1 MTCNSITVDKNTYE
15 SLQQELVELRQM
27 VWTLQSQK
35 EVTVCK
41 SEAWFARLA
50 DNVPGVI
57 YQFQLFPDGTISF
70 PYVSS
75 GCRELYELEPSQVYE
90 NPQLL
95 FEVVHPRDLPGLQ
108 ETIAIST
115 QTLEN
120 WEYEWLTITPSGKQ
134 KWLKGISKPEPQ
146 SDGSILW
153 DGCIIDVSELQAA
166 LRDRKQAEIALQLL
180 NEELEVKFQERTAAL
195 HEKTSEL
202 EAMLNAFPD
211 LFFRLAADSTIL
223 DYKASS
229 QNSELYVPPE
239 VFLEKRMVEVLP
251 PEVAQKMQQAIVQ
264 VQETSSLVSVE
275 YSLLMPN
282 GEEYYEARLVPFVN
296 NNIILIV
303 RNVSEEQIALRDRS
317 KAEQQLQQQA
327 QFLQSIWEGVD
338 YGIFVM
344 EVLDDGAEFR
354 YINFNPAMAKTSPVP
369 MSHLL
374 GKTIAEAL
382 PTEMANLYRQRY
394 SECVKSGKSTLF
406 EEHFSIEGETTWWLL
421 NVTPLKD
428 SNSQIY
434 KLIITATNITERK
447 RTEQER
453 QMFVSLIENSNDFI
467 GIGTLEGHPLF
478 INEAGRKLV
487 GIDSLE
493 AVKSIKIEELFLP
506 EDREYLQQCII
517 PAVIE
522 DGLWQSE
529 YRFRHFQTEEPIPV
543 DCNTFLIKN
552 PETGEPLCMATIT
565 RDIRDRQKAE
575 AQLQEK
581 EQFLRSIYD
590 GVECSIFVIDVLEN
604 GEFRSGGYNLNAE
617 KATGMRSAEV
627 VGKNLAEI
635 FGATKAAE
643 IHHKCNTCLVAGV
656 AISFEECLTLRG
668 QENWLLTTLN
678 PLKDSEGRI
687 YRLVGTTFYITERK
701 KAEVALKA
709 SQHFIQR
716 ITDSIPNTIYIYDLE
731 EQRNIYAN
739 HEIAEI
745 LGYSIEEVQ
754 EMGAEFLS
762 NTLHPDDWEKV
773 ITYHQKFPTAVDGKI
788 FEIEYRMKD
797 VHGKWHW
804 VYSRDTSFS
813 RNADGKVKQLLGVA
827 TDITVRK
834 EAEIQLQQQT
844 EYLENTLNKLQ
855 RTQAKLIQSEK
866 MSSLGNMVAGVAHEI
881 NNPVNFIHANLTPAC
896 EYSQDLLR
904 LVELYQQYY
913 PNPPEEIEEKIED
926 IDLDFIKQD
935 LMKLLQSMRVGTER
949 IREIVLSLRNFSR
962 LDEAEFKRV
971 NIHEGIESTLMIL
984 HNRLKAKPEHPE
996 ISVIKEYGK
1005 LPSVECYPGQLNQV
1019 FMNIFANSIDA
1030 LEESFVKNKEQKINP
1045 QICISTEVVNG
1056 NWIAIRI
1063 ADNGQG
1069 IPPEILS
1076 KLFDPFFTTK
1086 DVGKGTGLGL
1096 SISYQI
1102 VVDKHGGKLSCH
1114 SILGQG
1120 AEFVIE
1126 IPVTQVKT
1134 C

>member
-1 MTCNSITVDKNTYE
+1 MACNSITVDKSTYE

-27 VWTLQSQK
+27 VSRLQSQT
-35 EVTVCK
+35 EVAACK
-41 SEAWFARLA
+41 NEAWFARLA

-57 YQFQLFPDGTISF
+57 YQFQLLSDGTISF

-75 GCRELYELEPSQVYE
+75 GCREIYELEPSQVYQ
-90 NPQLL
+90 NPELL
-95 FEVVHPRDLPGLQ
+95 FAMVHPRHVPGLQ
-108 ETIAIST
+108 EAIAIST

-134 KWLKGISKPEPQ
+134 KWLKGISKPERQ

-153 DGCIIDVSELQAA
+153 DGCIIDVSELQAT

-180 NEELEVKFQERTAAL
+180 NQKLEVKFQEHTAAL
-195 HEKTSEL
+195 HEKTLEL

-229 QNSELYVPPE
+229 QNVELYVPPE
-239 VFLEKRMVEVLP
+239 VFLGKRIVEILP
-251 PEVAQKMQQAIVQ
+251 PEVGEKMHQAIVQ
-264 VQETSSLVSVE
+264 LQETSSLVSIE

-282 GEEYYEARLVPFVN
+282 GEEYFEGRFVPFAN

-303 RNVSEEQIALRDRS
+303 RNVSEEQTAL
-317 KAEQQLQQQA
+317 
-327 QFLQSIWEGVD
+327 
-338 YGIFVM
+338 
-344 EVLDDGAEFR
+344 
-354 YINFNPAMAKTSPVP
+354 
-369 MSHLL
+369 
-374 GKTIAEAL
+374 
-382 PTEMANLYRQRY
+382 
-394 SECVKSGKSTLF
+394 
-406 EEHFSIEGETTWWLL
+406 
-421 NVTPLKD
+421 
-428 SNSQIY
+428 
-434 KLIITATNITERK
+434 
-447 RTEQER
+447 
-453 QMFVSLIENSNDFI
+453 
-467 GIGTLEGHPLF
+467 
-478 INEAGRKLV
+478 
-487 GIDSLE
+487 
-493 AVKSIKIEELFLP
+493 
-506 EDREYLQQCII
+506 
-517 PAVIE
+517 
-522 DGLWQSE
+522 
-529 YRFRHFQTEEPIPV
+529 
-543 DCNTFLIKN
+543 
-552 PETGEPLCMATIT
+552 
-565 RDIRDRQKAE
+565 RDRQKAKV
-575 AQLQEK
+575 QLQEQ
-581 EQFLRSIYD
+581 EQFLRTIYD

-604 GEFRSGGYNLNAE
+604 GEFRSGGWNLNAE
-617 KATGMRSAEV
+617 KATGKRSAEV
-627 VGKNLAEI
+627 VGKNLTEI
-635 FGATKAAE
+635 FGATKGTE

-668 QENWLLTTLN
+668 EENWLLTTFN

-687 YRLVGTTFYITERK
+687 YRLVGTTFYITEQK
-701 KAEVALKA
+701 KAEQALKA

-745 LGYSIEEVQ
+745 LGYSIEEIQ
-754 EMGAEFLS
+754 QMGAELLPK
-762 NTLHPDDWEKV
+762 TLHPDDWEEV
-773 ITYHQKFPTAVDGKI
+773 ITSHKKFTTAVDGKI

-804 VYSRDTSFS
+804 IYSRDTSFS
-813 RNADGKVKQLLGVA
+813 RTADGKVKQILGVA

-834 EAEIQLQQQT
+834 EAEIKLQQQA

-855 RTQAKLIQSEK
+855 RTQAQLIQSEK
-866 MSSLGNMVAGVAHEI
+866 MSSLGNMVAGIAHEV

-896 EYSQDLLR
+896 EYSKNLLR

-913 PNPPEEIEEKIED
+913 PNPPKEIEEQIED
-926 IDLDFIKQD
+926 IDLDFVKED

-984 HNRLKAKPEHPE
+984 QNRLKAKPEHPE

-1005 LPSVECYPGQLNQV
+1005 LPFVECYPGQLNQV

-1030 LEESFVKNKEQKINP
+1030 LEESFIKKKEQKINP
-1045 QICISTEVVNG
+1045 QICICTEIVNG
-1056 NWIAIRI
+1056 KWIVIRI
-1063 ADNGQG
+1063 ADNGFG
-1069 IPPEILS
+1069 IPLEILS

>member
-1 MTCNSITVDKNTYE
+1 MACNSITVDKSTYE

-27 VWTLQSQK
+27 VSRLQSQT
-35 EVTVCK
+35 EVAACK
-41 SEAWFARLA
+41 NEAWFARLA

-57 YQFQLFPDGTISF
+57 YQFQLLSDGTISF

-75 GCRELYELEPSQVYE
+75 GCREIYELEPSEVYQ
-90 NPQLL
+90 NPELL
-95 FEVVHPRDLPGLQ
+95 FAMVHPKHLPGLQ
-108 ETIAIST
+108 EAIVIST

-120 WEYEWLTITPSGKQ
+120 WEYEWLNITPSGKQ
-134 KWLKGISKPEPQ
+134 KWLKAISKPERQ

-153 DGCIIDVSELQAA
+153 DGCIIDISELQAA

-195 HEKTSEL
+195 HEKTLEL

-229 QNSELYVPPE
+229 QNVELYVPPE
-239 VFLEKRMVEVLP
+239 VFLGKRIVEVLP
-251 PEVAQKMQQAIVQ
+251 PEVGEKMQQAIVQ
-264 VQETSSLVSVE
+264 LQETSSLVSIE

-282 GEEYYEARLVPFVN
+282 GEEYFEGRFVPFAN
-296 NNIILIV
+296 DNIILIV
-303 RNVSEEQIALRDRS
+303 RNVSEEQTAL
-317 KAEQQLQQQA
+317 
-327 QFLQSIWEGVD
+327 
-338 YGIFVM
+338 
-344 EVLDDGAEFR
+344 
-354 YINFNPAMAKTSPVP
+354 
-369 MSHLL
+369 
-374 GKTIAEAL
+374 
-382 PTEMANLYRQRY
+382 
-394 SECVKSGKSTLF
+394 
-406 EEHFSIEGETTWWLL
+406 
-421 NVTPLKD
+421 
-428 SNSQIY
+428 
-434 KLIITATNITERK
+434 
-447 RTEQER
+447 
-453 QMFVSLIENSNDFI
+453 
-467 GIGTLEGHPLF
+467 
-478 INEAGRKLV
+478 
-487 GIDSLE
+487 
-493 AVKSIKIEELFLP
+493 
-506 EDREYLQQCII
+506 
-517 PAVIE
+517 
-522 DGLWQSE
+522 
-529 YRFRHFQTEEPIPV
+529 
-543 DCNTFLIKN
+543 
-552 PETGEPLCMATIT
+552 
-565 RDIRDRQKAE
+565 RDRQKAE
-575 AQLQEK
+575 AQLQEQ
-581 EQFLRSIYD
+581 EQFLRTIYD

-604 GEFRSGGYNLNAE
+604 GKFCSGGWNLNAE
-617 KATGMRSAEV
+617 KATGKRSAEV
-627 VGKNLAEI
+627 IGKNLAEI
-635 FGATKAAE
+635 FGATKGAE

-668 QENWLLTTLN
+668 QENWLLTTFN

-701 KAEVALKA
+701 KAEQALKA

-731 EQRNIYAN
+731 EKRNIYAN

-745 LGYSIEEVQ
+745 LGYSIEEIQ
-754 EMGAEFLS
+754 QMGAELLPK
-762 NTLHPDDWEKV
+762 TLHPDDWEKV
-773 ITYHQKFPTAVDGKI
+773 ITSHKRFTTAVDGKI

-804 VYSRDTSFS
+804 IYSRDTSFS
-813 RNADGKVKQLLGVA
+813 RTADGKVKQILGVA

-834 EAEIQLQQQT
+834 EAEIKLQQQT

-855 RTQAKLIQSEK
+855 RTQAQLIQSEK
-866 MSSLGNMVAGVAHEI
+866 MSSLGNMVAGIAHEV

-896 EYSQDLLR
+896 EYSQDLLQ

-913 PNPPEEIEEKIED
+913 PNPPEEIEEQIKD
-926 IDLDFIKQD
+926 IDLDFVKED

-984 HNRLKAKPEHPE
+984 QNRLKAKPEHPE

-1005 LPSVECYPGQLNQV
+1005 LPFVECYPGQLNQV

-1030 LEESFVKNKEQKINP
+1030 LEESFVNKKEQKINP
-1045 QICISTEVVNG
+1045 QICICTEVVNG
-1056 NWIAIRI
+1056 KWIVIRI
-1063 ADNGQG
+1063 ADNGFG

>member
-1 MTCNSITVDKNTYE
+1 MACNSITVDKSTYE
-15 SLQQELVELRQM
+15 SLQQELVELRQI
-27 VWTLQSQK
+27 VSRLQTQT
-35 EVTVCK
+35 EVAVCK

-57 YQFQLFPDGTISF
+57 YQFQLLSDGTVSF

-75 GCRELYELEPSQVYE
+75 GCREIYELEPSEVYQ
-90 NPQLL
+90 NPELL
-95 FEVVHPRDLPGLQ
+95 FAVVHPKDLPGLQ

-120 WEYEWLTITPSGKQ
+120 WEYEWLTITRSGKQ
-134 KWLKGISKPEPQ
+134 KWLKGISKPERQ

-153 DGCIIDVSELQAA
+153 DGCIIDVSE
-166 LRDRKQAEIALQLL
+166 RKQAEIALQLL

-211 LFFRLAADSTIL
+211 LFFRLAPDTTIL

-229 QNSELYVPPE
+229 QNAELYVPAE
-239 VFLEKRMVEVLP
+239 VFLGKRIVEILP
-251 PEVAQKMQQAIVQ
+251 PEVGEQMQQAIVQ
-264 VQETSSLVSVE
+264 LQETSSLVSVE
-275 YSLLMPN
+275 YSLSMPN
-282 GEEYYEARLVPFVN
+282 GEEYYEGRLVPFTN
-296 NNIILIV
+296 NNIIAIV
-303 RNVSEEQIALRDRS
+303 RNVSEEQIALRDR
-317 KAEQQLQQQA
+317 KQ
-327 QFLQSIWEGVD
+327 
-338 YGIFVM
+338 
-344 EVLDDGAEFR
+344 
-354 YINFNPAMAKTSPVP
+354 
-369 MSHLL
+369 
-374 GKTIAEAL
+374 
-382 PTEMANLYRQRY
+382 
-394 SECVKSGKSTLF
+394 
-406 EEHFSIEGETTWWLL
+406 
-421 NVTPLKD
+421 
-428 SNSQIY
+428 
-434 KLIITATNITERK
+434 
-447 RTEQER
+447 
-453 QMFVSLIENSNDFI
+453 
-467 GIGTLEGHPLF
+467 
-478 INEAGRKLV
+478 
-487 GIDSLE
+487 
-493 AVKSIKIEELFLP
+493 
-506 EDREYLQQCII
+506 
-517 PAVIE
+517 
-522 DGLWQSE
+522 
-529 YRFRHFQTEEPIPV
+529 
-543 DCNTFLIKN
+543 
-552 PETGEPLCMATIT
+552 
-565 RDIRDRQKAE
+565 AE

-581 EQFLRSIYD
+581 EQFLRTIYD

-604 GEFRSGGYNLNAE
+604 GEFRSGGWNLNAE
-617 KATGMRSAEV
+617 KSTGKRSVEV

-635 FGATKAAE
+635 FGAAKAAE

-668 QENWLLTTLN
+668 EEKWLLTTFN

-687 YRLVGTTFYITERK
+687 YRLIGTTFSITERK

-731 EQRNIYAN
+731 EKRNIYAN

-745 LGYSIEEVQ
+745 LGYSIEEIQ
-754 EMGAEFLS
+754 KMGAELLPK
-762 NTLHPDDWEKV
+762 TLHPDDWEKV
-773 ITYHQKFPTAVDGKI
+773 ITYHQKFPTAVDGEI
-788 FEIEYRMKD
+788 FELEYRMKD

-813 RNADGKVKQLLGVA
+813 RTADGKVKQLLGVA

-834 EAEIQLQQQT
+834 EAEIQLQQQA
-844 EYLENTLNKLQ
+844 EYLENTLNQLQ
-855 RTQAKLIQSEK
+855 RTQAQLIQSEK

-896 EYSQDLLR
+896 EYSEDLLQ

-913 PNPPEEIEEKIED
+913 PNPPEEIQVEIED
-926 IDLDFIKQD
+926 IDLDFLKED
-935 LMKLLQSMRVGTER
+935 LMKLLQSMRVGTQR

-962 LDEAEFKRV
+962 LDEAEFKQV

-1005 LPSVECYPGQLNQV
+1005 LPAVECYPGQLNQV

-1030 LEESFVKNKEQKINP
+1030 LEDSFVKNKEQKLNP
-1045 QICISTEVVNG
+1045 QICISTELVNG
-1056 NWIAIRI
+1056 NWIVIRI

-1126 IPVTQVKT
+1126 IPVTQVKAS
-1134 C
+1134 

>member
-1 MTCNSITVDKNTYE
+1 MACNSITVDKSIYE
-15 SLQQELVELRQM
+15 SLQQELVELRQI
-27 VWTLQSQK
+27 VSQLQSQK
-35 EVTVCK
+35 EVPVCK

-57 YQFQLFPDGTISF
+57 YQFQLFSDGTVSF

-75 GCRELYELEPSQVYE
+75 GCRELYELEPSQVYQ

-95 FEVVHPRDLPGLQ
+95 FAVVHPEDLPGLQ

-153 DGCIIDVSELQAA
+153 DGCIIDVS
-166 LRDRKQAEIALQLL
+166 DRKQAEIALQLL

-229 QNSELYVPPE
+229 QNAELYVPAE
-239 VFLEKRMVEVLP
+239 VFLGKRMVEVLP
-251 PEVAQKMQQAIVQ
+251 PEVGEKMQQAIVQ

-275 YSLLMPN
+275 YSLSMPN
-282 GEEYYEARLVPFVN
+282 GEEYYEARLVPFTN
-296 NNIILIV
+296 DNIIVIV
-303 RNVSEEQIALRDRS
+303 RNVSEEQTALRDRS
-317 KAEQQLQQQA
+317 KAEA
-327 QFLQSIWEGVD
+327 
-338 YGIFVM
+338 
-344 EVLDDGAEFR
+344 R
-354 YINFNPAMAKTSPVP
+354 
-369 MSHLL
+369 
-374 GKTIAEAL
+374 
-382 PTEMANLYRQRY
+382 
-394 SECVKSGKSTLF
+394 
-406 EEHFSIEGETTWWLL
+406 
-421 NVTPLKD
+421 
-428 SNSQIY
+428 
-434 KLIITATNITERK
+434 
-447 RTEQER
+447 
-453 QMFVSLIENSNDFI
+453 
-467 GIGTLEGHPLF
+467 
-478 INEAGRKLV
+478 
-487 GIDSLE
+487 
-493 AVKSIKIEELFLP
+493 
-506 EDREYLQQCII
+506 
-517 PAVIE
+517 
-522 DGLWQSE
+522 
-529 YRFRHFQTEEPIPV
+529 
-543 DCNTFLIKN
+543 
-552 PETGEPLCMATIT
+552 
-565 RDIRDRQKAE
+565 
-575 AQLQEK
+575 LQEQ

-604 GEFRSGGYNLNAE
+604 GEFRSGGWNLNAE
-617 KATGMRSAEV
+617 KATGKRSAEV
-627 VGKNLAEI
+627 VGKSLTEI

-668 QENWLLTTLN
+668 EEKWLLTTFN

-687 YRLVGTTFYITERK
+687 YRLIGTTFYITERK
-701 KAEVALKA
+701 KAEEALKA

-754 EMGAEFLS
+754 EMGAEFLT

-773 ITYHQKFPTAVDGKI
+773 ITYHQKFPSAVDGEI

-797 VHGKWHW
+797 ANGKWHW

-834 EAEIQLQQQT
+834 EAEIKLQQQA
-844 EYLENTLNKLQ
+844 EYLENTLNQLQ

-896 EYSQDLLR
+896 EYSQDLLQ

-913 PNPPEEIEEKIED
+913 PNSPEEIEEKIED
-926 IDLDFIKQD
+926 IDLDFIKED
-935 LMKLLQSMRVGTER
+935 LMKLLQSMRVGTQR

-962 LDEAEFKRV
+962 LDEAEFKQV

-1005 LPSVECYPGQLNQV
+1005 LPAVECYPGQLNQV

-1045 QICISTEVVNG
+1045 QICISTEVVNS

-1126 IPVTQVKT
+1126 IPVIQVKGS
-1134 C
+1134 

>member
-1 MTCNSITVDKNTYE
+1 MACNSITVDKSTYE
-15 SLQQELVELRQM
+15 SLQQELVELRQI
-27 VWTLQSQK
+27 VSQLQSQK
-35 EVTVCK
+35 EVPVCK

-50 DNVPGVI
+50 DNVPGII
-57 YQFQLFPDGTISF
+57 YQFQLFSDGTVSF

-75 GCRELYELEPSQVYE
+75 GCREIYELEPSQVYQ

-95 FEVVHPRDLPGLQ
+95 FEVVHPEDLPGLL

-134 KWLKGISKPEPQ
+134 KWLKGISRPEPQ

-153 DGCIIDVSELQAA
+153 DGCIIDVS
-166 LRDRKQAEIALQLL
+166 DRQRAEVALQLL

-195 HEKTSEL
+195 HQKTSEL

-211 LFFRLAADSTIL
+211 LFFRLAEDSTIL
-223 DYKASS
+223 DYKASF
-229 QNSELYVPPE
+229 QNPELYVPPE
-239 VFLEKRMVEVLP
+239 VFLGKRMVEVLP
-251 PEVAQKMQQAIVQ
+251 PEVGEKMQQAIVQ
-264 VQETSSLVSVE
+264 VQETLSLVSVE

-282 GEEYYEARLVPFVN
+282 GEEYFEGRFVPFTN

-303 RNVSEEQIALRDRS
+303 RNVTEEQTALRDRQ

-327 QFLQSIWEGVD
+327 EFLQSIWEGVD

-344 EVLDDGAEFR
+344 DVLDDGAEFR
-354 YINFNPAMAKTSPVP
+354 YINFNPAMAKTSPVT
-369 MSHLL
+369 MSNLL

-421 NVTPLKD
+421 SVTPLKD

-434 KLIITATNITERK
+434 QLIITATNITERK

-453 QMFVSLIENSNDFI
+453 Q
-467 GIGTLEGHPLF
+467 
-478 INEAGRKLV
+478 
-487 GIDSLE
+487 
-493 AVKSIKIEELFLP
+493 
-506 EDREYLQQCII
+506 
-517 PAVIE
+517 
-522 DGLWQSE
+522 
-529 YRFRHFQTEEPIPV
+529 
-543 DCNTFLIKN
+543 
-552 PETGEPLCMATIT
+552 
-565 RDIRDRQKAE
+565 KAE
-575 AQLQEK
+575 E
-581 EQFLRSIYD
+581 
-590 GVECSIFVIDVLEN
+590 
-604 GEFRSGGYNLNAE
+604 
-617 KATGMRSAEV
+617 
-627 VGKNLAEI
+627 
-635 FGATKAAE
+635 
-643 IHHKCNTCLVAGV
+643 
-656 AISFEECLTLRG
+656 
-668 QENWLLTTLN
+668 
-678 PLKDSEGRI
+678 
-687 YRLVGTTFYITERK
+687 
-701 KAEVALKA
+701 ALKA

-739 HEIAEI
+739 HEIAQI

-754 EMGAEFLS
+754 EMGAEFLP

-773 ITYHQKFPTAVDGKI
+773 ITYHQKFPSAVDGEI
-788 FEIEYRMKD
+788 FEVEYRMKD
-797 VHGKWHW
+797 ANGKWHW

-813 RNADGKVKQLLGVA
+813 RNADGEVKQLLGVA

-834 EAEIQLQQQT
+834 EAEIKLQQQA
-844 EYLENTLNKLQ
+844 EYLENTLNQLQ
-855 RTQAKLIQSEK
+855 RTQAQLIQSEK

-896 EYSQDLLR
+896 EYSEDLLQ

-926 IDLDFIKQD
+926 IDFDFIKED
-935 LMKLLQSMRVGTER
+935 LMKLLQSMRVGTQR

-962 LDEAEFKRV
+962 LDEAEFKQV

-984 HNRLKAKPEHPE
+984 HNRLKAKPEHPQ

-1005 LPSVECYPGQLNQV
+1005 LPAVECYPGQLNQV

-1030 LEESFVKNKEQKINP
+1030 LEESFVKKKKQKINP
-1045 QICISTEVVNG
+1045 QICISTEVVNS
-1056 NWIAIRI
+1056 NWIVIRI

>member
-1 MTCNSITVDKNTYE
+1 MACNSITVDKSTYE
-15 SLQQELVELRQM
+15 SLQQELIELRQI
-27 VWTLQSQK
+27 VSQLQSQK
-35 EVTVCK
+35 EVAVCK

-57 YQFQLFPDGTISF
+57 YQFQLFNDGTVSF

-95 FEVVHPRDLPGLQ
+95 FAVVHPKDLPGLQ

-153 DGCIIDVSELQAA
+153 DGCIIDVS
-166 LRDRKQAEIALQLL
+166 DRKQAEIALQLL

-211 LFFRLAADSTIL
+211 LFFRLAEDSTIL

-229 QNSELYVPPE
+229 QNAELYVPPE
-239 VFLEKRMVEVLP
+239 VFLGKRMVEVLP
-251 PEVAQKMQQAIVQ
+251 PEVGEKMQQAIIQ
-264 VQETSSLVSVE
+264 LQETSSLVSIE
-275 YSLLMPN
+275 YSLSMPN
-282 GEEYYEARLVPFVN
+282 GEEYFEGRLVPFAN

-303 RNVSEEQIALRDRS
+303 RNVSEEQTALRDRE

-327 QFLQSIWEGVD
+327 EFLQSIWEGVD

-394 SECVKSGKSTLF
+394 SECVKSGKSILF

-434 KLIITATNITERK
+434 QLIITATNITERK
-447 RTEQER
+447 RAEQER

-467 GIGTLEGHPLF
+467 GIGNLEGHPLF

-487 GIDSLE
+487 GIDSND

-522 DGLWQSE
+522 NGLWQSE

-575 AQLQEK
+575 ARLQEK

-604 GEFRSGGYNLNAE
+604 GEFRSGGWNLNAE
-617 KATGMRSAEV
+617 KSTGKRSAEV
-627 VGKNLAEI
+627 IGKNFTEI

-656 AISFEECLTLRG
+656 AISFEECLTLHG
-668 QENWLLTTLN
+668 EEKWLLTTFN

-687 YRLVGTTFYITERK
+687 YRIVGTTFYITERK

-745 LGYSIEEVQ
+745 LGYSIEEIKK
-754 EMGAEFLS
+754 MGAEFLP

-773 ITYHQKFPTAVDGKI
+773 ITYHQKFPSAVDGEI

-797 VHGKWHW
+797 ANGKWHW

-813 RNADGKVKQLLGVA
+813 RTADGKVKQLLGVA

-834 EAEIQLQQQT
+834 EAEIELQQQA
-844 EYLENTLNKLQ
+844 EYLENTLNQLQ
-855 RTQAKLIQSEK
+855 RTQAQLIQSEK

-896 EYSQDLLR
+896 EYSQDLLQ

-913 PNPPEEIEEKIED
+913 PNPPEEIQVEIED
-926 IDLDFIKQD
+926 IDLDFIKED

-984 HNRLKAKPEHPE
+984 HNRIKAKPEHPQ
-996 ISVIKEYGK
+996 ISIIKEYGK
-1005 LPSVECYPGQLNQV
+1005 LPAVECYPGQLNQV

-1030 LEESFVKNKEQKINP
+1030 LEESFVKNKEQKANP
-1045 QICISTEVVNG
+1045 QICIRTEVVNG
-1056 NWIAIRI
+1056 NWIVIRI

-1126 IPVTQVKT
+1126 IPVIQVKAS
-1134 C
+1134 

>member
-1 MTCNSITVDKNTYE
+1 MACNSITVDKSTYE
-15 SLQQELVELRQM
+15 SLQEELIELRQM
-27 VWTLQSQK
+27 VSQLQSQK
-35 EVTVCK
+35 DVCK
-41 SEAWFARLA
+41 SEAWFERLA

-75 GCRELYELEPSQVYE
+75 GCREIYELEPSQVYQ

-95 FEVVHPRDLPGLQ
+95 FAVVHPEDLPGLHQ
-108 ETIAIST
+108 TIAIST

-120 WEYEWLTITPSGKQ
+120 WEYEWLNITPSGKQ

-153 DGCIIDVSELQAA
+153 DGCIIDVS
-166 LRDRKQAEIALQLL
+166 DRKQAEMLQLL

-211 LFFRLAADSTIL
+211 LFFRLAPDSTIV
-223 DYKASS
+223 DYKAGS
-229 QNSELYVPPE
+229 QDSELYVPPE
-239 VFLEKRMVEVLP
+239 VFLGKRMVEVLP
-251 PEVAQKMQQAIVQ
+251 PEVAQKMQQAIIQ
-264 VQETSSLVSVE
+264 VKETSSLVSVE
-275 YSLLMPN
+275 YSLLMPK
-282 GEEYYEARLVPFVN
+282 GEEYYEARLVPFTN
-296 NNIILIV
+296 DNIIVIV

-327 QFLQSIWEGVD
+327 EFLQSIWEGVD

-344 EVLDDGAEFR
+344 DVLDDGAEFR
-354 YINFNPAMAKTSPVP
+354 YINFNPAMARTSPVP
-369 MSHLL
+369 MSNLL

-382 PTEMANLYRQRY
+382 PTEMANLYHQRY
-394 SECVKSGKSTLF
+394 RECVKSGKSTLF

-434 KLIITATNITERK
+434 QLIITATNITERK

-453 QMFVSLIENSNDFI
+453 QMFVSLIENSHDFI
-467 GIGTLEGHPLF
+467 GIGNLEGHPLF

-487 GIDSLE
+487 GIDSND

-506 EDREYLQQCII
+506 QDREYLQQCII
-517 PAVIE
+517 PAVIQ

-529 YRFRHFQTEEPIPV
+529 YRFRHFQTEEAIPV

-575 AQLQEK
+575 ARLQEQ

-590 GVECSIFVIDVLEN
+590 GVECTIFVIDVLEN
-604 GEFRSGGYNLNAE
+604 GEFRSGGWNLNAE
-617 KATGMRSAEV
+617 KATGKRSAEV
-627 VGKNLAEI
+627 VGKSLTEI

-668 QENWLLTTLN
+668 EEKWLLTTFN

-701 KAEVALKA
+701 KAEEALKA

-745 LGYSIEEVQ
+745 LGYSIEEIQ
-754 EMGAEFLS
+754 EMGAELLP

-773 ITYHQKFPTAVDGKI
+773 ITYHQKFPSAVDGEI

-797 VHGKWHW
+797 VRGKWHW

-813 RNADGKVKQLLGVA
+813 RTADGKVKQLLGVA

-834 EAEIQLQQQT
+834 EAEIQLQQQA
-844 EYLENTLNKLQ
+844 EYLENTLNQLQ
-855 RTQAKLIQSEK
+855 RTQAQLIQSEK

-896 EYSQDLLR
+896 EYSQDLLQ

-913 PNPPEEIEEKIED
+913 PNPPEEIQVEIED
-926 IDLDFIKQD
+926 IDLDFIKED
-935 LMKLLQSMRVGTER
+935 LMKLLQSMRVGTQR

-962 LDEAEFKRV
+962 LDEAEFKQV

-1005 LPSVECYPGQLNQV
+1005 LPAVECYPGQLNQV

-1030 LEESFVKNKEQKINP
+1030 LEESFVKNKEQKANP
-1045 QICISTEVVNG
+1045 QICISTEVVNS
-1056 NWIAIRI
+1056 NWIGIRI
-1063 ADNGQG
+1063 ADNGFG

>member
-1 MTCNSITVDKNTYE
+1 MACNSITVDKSTYE
-15 SLQQELVELRQM
+15 SLQQELVELRQI
-27 VWTLQSQK
+27 VSQLQSQK
-35 EVTVCK
+35 EVPVCK

-57 YQFQLFPDGTISF
+57 YQFQLFPDGTVSF

-95 FEVVHPRDLPGLQ
+95 FAVVHPEDLPGLQ

-166 LRDRKQAEIALQLL
+166 LRDRKQAEI
-180 NEELEVKFQERTAAL
+180 
-195 HEKTSEL
+195 
-202 EAMLNAFPD
+202 
-211 LFFRLAADSTIL
+211 
-223 DYKASS
+223 
-229 QNSELYVPPE
+229 
-239 VFLEKRMVEVLP
+239 
-251 PEVAQKMQQAIVQ
+251 
-264 VQETSSLVSVE
+264 
-275 YSLLMPN
+275 
-282 GEEYYEARLVPFVN
+282 
-296 NNIILIV
+296 
-303 RNVSEEQIALRDRS
+303 
-317 KAEQQLQQQA
+317 
-327 QFLQSIWEGVD
+327 
-338 YGIFVM
+338 
-344 EVLDDGAEFR
+344 
-354 YINFNPAMAKTSPVP
+354 
-369 MSHLL
+369 
-374 GKTIAEAL
+374 
-382 PTEMANLYRQRY
+382 
-394 SECVKSGKSTLF
+394 
-406 EEHFSIEGETTWWLL
+406 
-421 NVTPLKD
+421 
-428 SNSQIY
+428 
-434 KLIITATNITERK
+434 
-447 RTEQER
+447 
-453 QMFVSLIENSNDFI
+453 
-467 GIGTLEGHPLF
+467 
-478 INEAGRKLV
+478 
-487 GIDSLE
+487 
-493 AVKSIKIEELFLP
+493 
-506 EDREYLQQCII
+506 
-517 PAVIE
+517 
-522 DGLWQSE
+522 
-529 YRFRHFQTEEPIPV
+529 
-543 DCNTFLIKN
+543 
-552 PETGEPLCMATIT
+552 
-565 RDIRDRQKAE
+565 
-575 AQLQEK
+575 
-581 EQFLRSIYD
+581 
-590 GVECSIFVIDVLEN
+590 
-604 GEFRSGGYNLNAE
+604 
-617 KATGMRSAEV
+617 
-627 VGKNLAEI
+627 
-635 FGATKAAE
+635 
-643 IHHKCNTCLVAGV
+643 HHKCNTCLVAGV

-668 QENWLLTTLN
+668 EENWLLTTLN

-687 YRLVGTTFYITERK
+687 YRLVGTTFDITEPK
-701 KAEVALKA
+701 KAEKALKA

-754 EMGAEFLS
+754 EMGAEFLP

-773 ITYHQKFPTAVDGKI
+773 ITYHQTFPTAIDGEI

-797 VHGKWHW
+797 AGGKWHW

-834 EAEIQLQQQT
+834 EAEIQLQQQA
-844 EYLENTLNKLQ
+844 EYLENTLNQLQ

-896 EYSQDLLR
+896 EYSQDLLQ

-926 IDLDFIKQD
+926 IDLDFIKED
-935 LMKLLQSMRVGTER
+935 LMKLLQSMRVGTQR

-1005 LPSVECYPGQLNQV
+1005 LPAVECYPGQLNQV

-1056 NWIAIRI
+1056 NWIVIRI

-1102 VVDKHGGKLSCH
+1102 VVHKHGGKLSCH

-1126 IPVTQVKT
+1126 IPVTQVKI

>member
-1 MTCNSITVDKNTYE
+1 MACNSITVDKSTYE
-15 SLQQELVELRQM
+15 SLQQELVELRQI
-27 VWTLQSQK
+27 VSRLQSQT
-35 EVTVCK
+35 EVAVCK

-57 YQFQLFPDGTISF
+57 YQFQLFNDGTISF

-75 GCRELYELEPSQVYE
+75 GCREIYELEPSQVYQ
-90 NPQLL
+90 NPELL
-95 FEVVHPRDLPGLQ
+95 FAAVHPKDLPGLQ
-108 ETIAIST
+108 EAIAIST

-134 KWLKGISKPEPQ
+134 KWLKGISKPERQ

-180 NEELEVKFQERTAAL
+180 NQELEVKFQEHTAAL
-195 HEKTSEL
+195 HEKSSEL

-211 LFFRLAADSTIL
+211 LFFRLAPDTTIL
-223 DYKASS
+223 DYKAGS
-229 QNSELYVPPE
+229 QDSELYVPSE
-239 VFLEKRMVEVLP
+239 VFLGKRMVEILP
-251 PEVAQKMQQAIVQ
+251 PEVREKMQQAIVQ
-264 VQETSSLVSVE
+264 LQESSSLVSVE
-275 YSLLMPN
+275 YSLSMPN
-282 GEEYYEARLVPFVN
+282 GEEYYEGRLVPFAN

-303 RNVSEEQIALRDRS
+303 RNVSEEQAALRDR
-317 KAEQQLQQQA
+317 KQ
-327 QFLQSIWEGVD
+327 
-338 YGIFVM
+338 
-344 EVLDDGAEFR
+344 
-354 YINFNPAMAKTSPVP
+354 
-369 MSHLL
+369 
-374 GKTIAEAL
+374 AEA
-382 PTEMANLYRQRY
+382 R
-394 SECVKSGKSTLF
+394 
-406 EEHFSIEGETTWWLL
+406 
-421 NVTPLKD
+421 
-428 SNSQIY
+428 
-434 KLIITATNITERK
+434 
-447 RTEQER
+447 
-453 QMFVSLIENSNDFI
+453 
-467 GIGTLEGHPLF
+467 
-478 INEAGRKLV
+478 
-487 GIDSLE
+487 
-493 AVKSIKIEELFLP
+493 
-506 EDREYLQQCII
+506 
-517 PAVIE
+517 
-522 DGLWQSE
+522 
-529 YRFRHFQTEEPIPV
+529 
-543 DCNTFLIKN
+543 
-552 PETGEPLCMATIT
+552 
-565 RDIRDRQKAE
+565 
-575 AQLQEK
+575 LQEQ

-604 GEFRSGGYNLNAE
+604 SEFRSGGWNLNVE
-617 KATGMRSAEV
+617 KSTGKRSVEV

-635 FGATKAAE
+635 FGVARAAE
-643 IHHKCNTCLVAGV
+643 IYHQCNTCLVAGV
-656 AISFEECLTLRG
+656 AISFEECLTLQG
-668 QENWLLTTLN
+668 EENWLLTTFN
-678 PLKDSEGRI
+678 PLKDSQGRI
-687 YRLVGTTFYITERK
+687 YRLVGTTFSITDRK

-745 LGYSIEEVQ
+745 LGYSIEEIQ
-754 EMGAEFLS
+754 KLGAELLPK
-762 NTLHPDDWEKV
+762 TIHPDDWEKV
-773 ITYHQKFPTAVDGKI
+773 QIYHQKFPTAVDGDI
-788 FEIEYRMKD
+788 FELEYRMKD
-797 VHGKWHW
+797 ADGKWRW
-804 VYSRDTSFS
+804 LYSRDTSFN
-813 RNADGKVKQLLGVA
+813 RNADGKVKQVLGVA

-834 EAEIQLQQQT
+834 EAEIQLQQQA
-844 EYLENTLNKLQ
+844 EYLENTLNQLQ

-881 NNPVNFIHANLTPAC
+881 NNPVNFIHANLIPAC
-896 EYSQDLLR
+896 EYSENLLQ

-913 PNPPEEIEEKIED
+913 PNPPEEIQVEIED
-926 IDLDFIKQD
+926 IDLDFIKED
-935 LMKLLQSMRVGTER
+935 LMKLLQSMRVGTQR

-962 LDEAEFKRV
+962 LDEAEFKQV
-971 NIHEGIESTLMIL
+971 NIHEGIDSTLMIL

-1005 LPSVECYPGQLNQV
+1005 LPALECYPGQLNQV

-1030 LEESFVKNKEQKINP
+1030 LEESFVNNKEQKINP
-1045 QICISTEVVNG
+1045 QICINTEVVNS
-1056 NWIAIRI
+1056 NWIVIRI

-1126 IPVTQVKT
+1126 IPVTQVKAS
-1134 C
+1134 